1 MPVVD
6 SNQKLLDIPS
16 VITMAADELKEQ
28 NNLPLQAVL
37 IALAKE
43 TSLPSADVVQ
53 IGNTIFVGH
62 TGRKE
67 AQQKKMVGRAFNVD
81 TGRNFIKNCLQY
93 ISYLQEKGI
102 THYSSQF
109 EGDTLVSAVK
119 VMQKRLLNTDTEV
132 YLGRTSDGKYVM
144 FIKIGEDSLKG
155 MFE

>member
-6 SNQKLLDIPS
+6 SNQRLLDIPS

-28 NNLPLQAVL
+28 DNLP
-37 IALAKE
+37 
-43 TSLPSADVVQ
+43 
-53 IGNTIFVGH
+53 
-62 TGRKE
+62 
-67 AQQKKMVGRAFNVD
+67 
-81 TGRNFIKNCLQY
+81 LQY

-119 VMQKRLLNTDTEV
+119 VMQRRLLNTDTEV
-132 YLGRTSDGKYVM
+132 YLGRTEDDKYVM
-144 FIKIGEDSLKG
+144 LIKIGEDSLKG